1 MGRLKE
7 TIMEQTN
14 EVAAD
19 FAKLEMKFELLEIM
33 SKSKDCQDYVKLMK
47 AYLNK

>member
-1 MGRLKE
+1 MSKIKE
-7 TIMEQTN
+7 SIMEQTSDVV
-14 EVAAD
+14 ED
-19 FAKLEMKFELLEIM
+19 FTRLEIKFELLEIM